1 MKRLS
6 ILLGLIVIVLAMTSC
21 SSNTPKAVAEKSVKC
36 LIDKDFEGYVDLLY
50 LEDKDSQDAA
60 KLENDKKEL
69 AALLK
74 SKAEKEYEKDKGLT
88 SYETLKEEIAE
99 NGETAVVKMKLTYG
113 NGKSDDA
120 DIKLRKDKNGD
131 WKIDFGK

>member
-1 MKRLS
+1 MKKLS

-36 LIDKDFEGYVDLLY
+36 LIDKDYEGYVDLLY

-60 KLENDKKEL
+60 KLESDKKEL

-88 SYETLKEEIAE
+88 SYETLKE
-99 NGETAVVKMKLTYG
+99 
-113 NGKSDDA
+113 
-120 DIKLRKDKNGD
+120 
-131 WKIDFGK
+131 